1 MKTRT
6 LIIVAI
12 AFVLI
17 VLLSNR
23 ISLYFGLQDTAGLEE
38 GMTFTQYT
46 ELFPED
52 KRIDFCNYSICV
64 NDKCFPVLIRCE
76 DDKIVKIQ
84 VIDLSKASDK
94 PERFEELTPGM
105 TLSQV
110 VQKVGAPDGY
120 SKVDDMTLVYNSRNE
135 WIYQIQFTSE
145 DNVLYVKSV
154 TSESIEQAQ

>member
-1 MKTRT
+1 
-6 LIIVAI
+6 
-12 AFVLI
+12 
-17 VLLSNR
+17 
-23 ISLYFGLQDTAGLEE
+23 
-38 GMTFTQYT
+38 
-46 ELFPED
+46 
-52 KRIDFCNYSICV
+52 
-64 NDKCFPVLIRCE
+64 VLIRCE